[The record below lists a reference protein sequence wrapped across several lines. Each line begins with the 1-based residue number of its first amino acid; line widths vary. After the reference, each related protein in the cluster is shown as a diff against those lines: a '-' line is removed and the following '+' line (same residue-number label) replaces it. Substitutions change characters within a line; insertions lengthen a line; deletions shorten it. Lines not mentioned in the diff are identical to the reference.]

1 MMKSIRLKS
10 LVGVLLAVCVMTTA
24 TLSEVEAAR
33 AGSGRSSGVSRWRPT
48 SQPSRPV
55 GGQRPDSAPSGTPE
69 PSRQAGPAPIAPV
82 AAPSSG
88 RSWLG
93 PLAGLAA
100 GFGLAHLFGSS
111 TPAMADNGA
120 SSGGGSGWFWLLLLV
135 GVGGWWLWRRRS
147 TSMAGAGSDYQ
158 DRGGWTSST
167 STTTAF
173 SNQKH
178 TVSFSKE
185 QPAVVEAAP
194 SSAPTASVLSDK
206 EAFLQ
211 AARQYFMSL
220 QSAFDKGDLEP
231 FRDWMV
237 PELLVDLSAQIRER
251 GNAFNQTEVLTLS
264 AQILD
269 EKAESDANW
278 VSVRFFGTTKEHPEP
293 EPQSFNEAW
302 HFKQCRFTSND
313 PWKLAGIE
321 PIEA

>member
-10 LVGVLLAVCVMTTA
+10 LVGVLLAVCVMATT

-33 AGSGRSSGVSRWRPT
+33 AGSGRSSGVSRWRQT
-48 SQPSRPV
+48 SQSSRPV
-55 GGQRPDSAPSGTPE
+55 GGQRAGSASSGTPE
-69 PSRQAGPAPIAPV
+69 PSRQAGPVPIAPV
-82 AAPSSG
+82 AAAPSSG

-111 TPAMADNGA
+111 TPAMADGGA

-147 TSMAGAGSDYQ
+147 TSMAGAGSNYQ
-158 DRGGWTSST
+158 DRDGWTPST

-185 QPAVVEAAP
+185 QPVAIEAAP
-194 SSAPTASVLSDK
+194 SAPSASVLSDK